1 MHRDYLIERMNRLNA
16 SVYLHAESMPVVCGG
31 DRNQQELVESVQYI
45 LLKAHAEIEEKI
57 AEYSLK
63 TAIDSE

>member
-16 SVYLHAESMPVVCGG
+16 SVYLHVESMPVVCG
-31 DRNQQELVESVQYI
+31 DRNQQELVESIQYI